1 MEINKRIGDY
11 EILGELGQGGMGRV
25 YRVRNVIADR
35 VEAMKVLLPDL
46 AGRQDLAARFLREIK
61 VLAALNHPNIAAL
74 RTALTAGNQLVM
86 IMEYVEGQ
94 SLAERLAHGPI
105 ATADALSY
113 VDQVLDALAYAH
125 GRGVVHRDIKPANMM
140 LTASGV
146 VKLTDFGIARSTT
159 DETITVAGTTTGSLS
174 YMAPEQV
181 NGEATDAR
189 SDLYSV
195 GISLYEMV
203 TGQRPFR
210 ADNDFHVMLAHL
222 KEEPRPPLELQPSLP
237 PALNG
242 IILRAIAKHPGARFQ
257 SAHEF
262 REALAGVTARGSATT
277 VLISTFD
284 QAAAVEDL
292 GRPASVSW
300 ASPAGS
306 STDHPRTVLDTR
318 TPVAPHAAVPHSSSG
333 STPGGQPV
341 VMRSGHPLL
350 FVALGAALVIAA
362 LVGTGLYL
370 GRAEAGP
377 GRATEAAAPADPAAR
392 HTPPAEPAA
401 AEGSDAAPQPEG
413 SPETTGG
420 CRSCGP
426 GGSGRVAGAPTP
438 SGPRS
443 TVAPDRHSLPPRRR
457 GPNAHRCS
465 PRPPPPPRP
474 PAASNRHSQNRRSQ
488 PRRRPHHRPT
498 PRSSGRS
505 KRISISSPR
514 APQRSRAPWNG
525 SRNSRRGRD
534 SDCAA
539 TSWRATGACGS
550 IWRVPRKRWT
560 GAMSGARRSSATRRN
575 GTSRRWSVCWDGRE
589 KGKREKEREKGKA
602 QAAAGLGSPGARHLC
617 RVARGRPGPRG
628 YPLHLGHDGVRRR
641 GRVLL
646 SHRRAAAARH
656 GARLHGG
663 CHDRRLVLVAARSRH
678 RVVRRDGARQVVPPL
693 VGFVAGA
700 ASMRLADAL
709 LRTSTSSRRWPTPKG

>member
-94 SLAERLAHGPI
+94 SLAERLVHGPI
-105 ATADALSY
+105 ATPDALSY
-113 VDQVLDALAYAH
+113 IDQVLDALTYAH

-174 YMAPEQV
+174 YMAPEQI
-181 NGEATDAR
+181 NGDPSDAR

-277 VLISTFD
+277 ASRQATVLISTSG

-292 GRPASVSW
+292 GRPASASW
-300 ASPAGS
+300 GTPAGS
-306 STDHPRTVLDTR
+306 ATEHPRTVLDTR
-318 TPVAPHAAVPHSSSG
+318 TPVAPHAAMPYTAPG
-333 STPGGQPV
+333 STSGAQPA

-377 GRATEAAAPADPAAR
+377 GRTTEAATQTDPAAG
-392 HTPPAEPAA
+392 HTPPVDPAVG
-401 AEGSDAAPQPEG
+401 EGTAVDAGGPAGGTPPSAGPDAVPAAPQPEG
-413 SPETTGG
+413 PSAATVGAAPA
-420 CRSCGP
+420 GP
-426 GGSGRVAGAPTP
+426 TPAGASLAAPAP

-443 TVAPDRHSLPPRRR
+443 TVAPE
-457 GPNAHRCS
+457 
-465 PRPPPPPRP
+465 PPRP
-474 PAASNRHSQNRRSQ
+474 PA
-488 PRRRPHHRPT
+488 PPL
-498 PRSSGRS
+498 
-505 KRISISSPR
+505 
-514 APQRSRAPWNG
+514 G
-525 SRNSRRGRD
+525 SE
-534 SDCAA
+534 
-539 TSWRATGACGS
+539 
-550 IWRVPRKRWT
+550 RVPVQPAA
-560 GAMSGARRSSATRRN
+560 G
-575 GTSRRWSVCWDGRE
+575 
-589 KGKREKEREKGKA
+589 
-602 QAAAGLGSPGARHLC
+602 AAAAPPAVDQPVPPAPAQPATPPAAVEELEAI
-617 RVARGRPGPRG
+617 
-628 YPLHLGHDGVRRR
+628 DGE
-641 GRVLL
+641 LDQL
-646 SHRRAAAARH
+646 AARAAAVTSTLERLKEQQARQGFGLRGDIVARH
-656 GARLHGG
+656 E
-663 CHDRRLVLVAARSRH
+663 
-678 RVVRRDGARQVVPPL
+678 
-693 VGFVAGA
+693 
-700 ASMRLADAL
+700 SMRINLARAQEAVDKSDVGRAQKFRDTAQRDIEAL
-709 LRTSTSSRRWPTPKG
+709 EQFLGR

>member
-413 SPETTGG
+413 SPGP
-420 CRSCGP
+420 P
-426 GGSGRVAGAPTP
+426 GGAGPAGPAAAGASLAAPTP

-443 TVAPDRHSLPPRRR
+443 TVAPEPPQ
-457 GPNAHRCS
+457 PAA
-465 PRPPPPPRP
+465 PPAGSERAPVQPAAAAAAAPAGGEQPAQPEPAQPATP
-474 PAASNRHSQNRRSQ
+474 PAAS
-488 PRRRPHHRPT
+488 P
-498 PRSSGRS
+498 
-505 KRISISSPR
+505 
-514 APQRSRAPWNG
+514 A
-525 SRNSRRGRD
+525 D
-534 SDCAA
+534 AA
-539 TSWRATGACGS
+539 ELGA
-550 IWRVPRKRWT
+550 IE
-560 GAMSGARRSSATRRN
+560 A
-575 GTSRRWSVCWDGRE
+575 DLD
-589 KGKREKEREKGKA
+589 
-602 QAAAGLGSPGARHLC
+602 QLAA
-617 RVARGRPGPRG
+617 
-628 YPLHLGHDGVRRR
+628 
-641 GRVLL
+641 
-646 SHRRAAAARH
+646 RAAAVTSTLERLEEQQARQGFGLRGDIVARH
-656 GARLHGG
+656 G
-663 CHDRRLVLVAARSRH
+663 
-678 RVVRRDGARQVVPPL
+678 
-693 VGFVAGA
+693 
-700 ASMRLADAL
+700 SMRINLARAQEAVDRSDVGRAQKFRDTAQRDIEAL
-709 LRTSTSSRRWPTPKG
+709 ERMLGR